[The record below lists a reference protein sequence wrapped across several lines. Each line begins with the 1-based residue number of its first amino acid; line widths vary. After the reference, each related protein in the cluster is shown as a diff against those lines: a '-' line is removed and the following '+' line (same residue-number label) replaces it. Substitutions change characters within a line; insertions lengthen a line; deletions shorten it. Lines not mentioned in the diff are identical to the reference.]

1 MLGAKPEGKAIWGEN
16 WIPKSV
22 FDTSRNISN
31 GFSACTDEKLP
42 KQVIFDDLFQQGS
55 SKFQHVLWFE
65 AYQFTSLY
73 IWL

>member
-42 KQVIFDDLFQQGS
+42 R
-55 SKFQHVLWFE
+55 
-65 AYQFTSLY
+65 
-73 IWL
+73 